1 MSKLS
6 DKPDL
11 KKDFPGTSFDE
22 WKKAAEK
29 DLKGVPFEKKLI
41 TKTYEGIDLAPIYTK
56 DDIKDNPLT
65 DNFPGFTNFARGNKP
80 DGYVENN
87 WYISQE
93 IYAPTPEKLNEALIF
108 DLDRGQTSINI
119 KPDKATLLSKDPD
132 ISESGEVGIG
142 GTSISCMNDV
152 EKIFRNIDIKKFHL
166 FSETVYSSLP
176 YFSLLAA
183 YVKKNNF
190 SELKGCILSDPYS
203 CLVKCGQPP
212 HDIES
217 AFDDMYKT
225 TKWALENKMDIKTI
239 GSNGYNYVNAGASA
253 VQELAYVMSTAIDYI
268 NKMIEKGLKID
279 EVATKFNLTFG
290 ISTFYFMEVA
300 KLRAA
305 RIIWSNII
313 DAYGGSESS
322 KSVTI
327 HGKSSL
333 YNQTRNDIYVNLLRT
348 TTEAFSAIAGGA
360 NSIHT
365 SPFDESLGE
374 PDEFSRRLAKNTQ
387 IILKEES
394 HLNSV
399 IDPAGGSYYVE
410 ALTEEIARKAWEAI
424 KMIEKEGGMLEAIKK
439 NIPQSGV
446 EKTASDRRK
455 DYAKRKSV
463 IVGNNMYANV
473 KEEKPEPRVSNA
485 DEIHKIRSEYIKKF
499 RVEGGTEKHSGILEI
514 LQKLADDSRD
524 TVELAIEAYLKG
536 ATIGEIGKSLPR
548 KDTNLSVETI
558 KIHRASEIFEEL
570 RDLAFDYRDRKGY
583 LPKVFLATMGPVK
596 QHKARAD
603 FSRGFFEVGGFDV
616 IYVKGFETPEE
627 AASEAGKTGA
637 EITVICSTDDT
648 YPELVPALMKTL
660 KAVNKNMKVILAG
673 YPKEQIEE
681 HRKSGIL
688 DFIYLGADVHAILK
702 NLLTNLK

>member
-29 DLKGVPFEKKLI
+29 DLKGVPFEKKLV

-65 DNFPGFTNFARGNKP
+65 DNFPGFTNFVRGNKP
-80 DGYVENN
+80 DGYVRNN
-87 WYISQE
+87 WDISQE
-93 IYAPTPEKLNEALIF
+93 IYAPTPEKLNEALIH

-119 KPDKATLLSKDPD
+119 KPDRATLLSKDPD
-132 ISESGEVGIG
+132 MSESGEVGIG
-142 GTSISCMNDV
+142 GTSISCLNDV
-152 EKIFRNIDIKKFHL
+152 EKIFRNIDAKNFRL

-176 YFSLLAA
+176 YFSLIAA
-183 YVKKNNF
+183 FLKKNNY
-190 SELKGCILSDPYS
+190 KGLNVCLLSDPYS

-217 AFDDMYKT
+217 AFDDMHKI
-225 TKWALENKMDIKTI
+225 TKWALDNNMNIKTI
-239 GSNGYNYVNAGASA
+239 GSNGYDYVNAGASA

-268 NKMIEKGLKID
+268 NKMLEKGLKID
-279 EVATKFNLTFG
+279 EVAPKFNLTFG

-313 DAYGGSESS
+313 DAYEGSESS
-322 KSVTI
+322 KPVTI

-374 PDEFSRRLAKNTQ
+374 PDEFSRRLARNTQ

-410 ALTEEIARKAWEAI
+410 ALTEEIAGKAWEII
-424 KMIEKEGGMLEAIKK
+424 KMIANEGGMLEALKK
-439 NIPQSGV
+439 NIPQSEIG
-446 EKTASDRRK
+446 KTAADRRK
-455 DYAKRKSV
+455 DYSKRKSV
-463 IVGNNMYANV
+463 IVGNNMYANI
-473 KEEKPEPRVSNA
+473 KEEKPELKGSNA
-485 DEIHKIRSEYIKKF
+485 DEVHRIRSEYIKKF
-499 RVEGGTEKHSGILEI
+499 RVEGGTEKHSGVLDI
-514 LQKLADDSRD
+514 LQKLADDSSE
-524 TVELAIEAYLKG
+524 TVDLAIEAYLKG

-548 KDTNLSVETI
+548 KDTNLSIETI
-558 KIHRASEIFEEL
+558 RIHRASEIFEEL
-570 RDLAFDYRDRKGY
+570 RDLSSDYRKKKGH
-583 LPKVFLATMGPVK
+583 LPKVFLAAMGPVK

-616 IYVKGFETPEE
+616 IYEKGFDTIEE
-627 AASEAGKTGA
+627 AADKASKSGS
-637 EITVICSTDDT
+637 EITVICSTDET
-648 YPELVPALMKTL
+648 YPELVPALVKTL
-660 KAVNKNMKVILAG
+660 KSGNKRMKVVLAG

-681 HRKSGIL
+681 HRKSGVD
-688 DFIYLGADVHAILK
+688 DFIYVGADVHSILK

>member
-22 WKKAAEK
+22 WKRAAEK
-29 DLKGVPFEKKLI
+29 DLKGVPFDKKLI

-56 DDIKDNPLT
+56 DDIKNNPIT
-65 DNFPGFTNFARGNKP
+65 DNYPGFTNFVRGNKP
-80 DGYVENN
+80 DGYVRNN

-93 IYAPTPEKLNEALIF
+93 ISAPTPEKLNEALIF
-108 DLDRGQTSINI
+108 DLERGQTSINI
-119 KPDKATLLSKDPD
+119 KPDRATLLSKDPD
-132 ISESGEVGIG
+132 MSESGEVGIE
-142 GTSISCMNDV
+142 GTSVSCLNDV
-152 EKIFRNIDIKKFHL
+152 EKIFRNIDLNKFHL
-166 FSETVYSSLP
+166 YSETVYSALP

-183 YVKKNNF
+183 YVKKNNI
-190 SELKGCILSDPYS
+190 SGLKGCILSDPYS

-217 AFDDMYKT
+217 AFEDMYKV
-225 TKWALENKMDIKTI
+225 TKWAIDNKTDIKTI
-239 GSNGYNYVNAGASA
+239 GSNGYHYVNAGASA
-253 VQELAYVMSTAIDYI
+253 VQELAYVLSTAIEYI
-268 NKMIEKGLKID
+268 NKMLEKGLRID
-279 EVATKFNLTFG
+279 EVAPKFNLTFG

-305 RIIWSNII
+305 RILWSNII

-365 SPFDESLGE
+365 SPFDECLGE
-374 PDEFSRRLAKNTQ
+374 PDEFSRRLARNTQ

-410 ALTEEIARKAWEAI
+410 ALTGEIAGKAWEII
-424 KMIEKEGGMLEAIKK
+424 KLIDREGGMLEALKK
-439 NIPQSGV
+439 KIPQSEI
-446 EKTASDRRK
+446 EKTAADRRK

-473 KEEKPEPRVSNA
+473 KEEKPEPKDSNPDA
-485 DEIHKIRSEYIKKF
+485 IHKIRSEYIKKF
-499 RVEGGTEKHSGILEI
+499 RVEGGTEKHSVILDI
-514 LQKLADDSRD
+514 LQKLADDSSD
-524 TVELAIEAYLKG
+524 TVDLAVEAYLKG

-548 KDTNLSVETI
+548 KDTNLSIETI
-558 KIHRASEIFEEL
+558 RIHRAAEIFEEL
-570 RDLAFDYRDRKGY
+570 RDLSTDYRKKKGH

-603 FSRGFFEVGGFDV
+603 FSRGFLEVGGFDV
-616 IYVKGFETPEE
+616 IYVKGFDTPEE
-627 AASEAGKTGA
+627 AAAEAVKTGA
-637 EITVICSTDDT
+637 EITVVCSTDDT

-660 KAVNKNMKVILAG
+660 KTANKDMKVILAG

-681 HRKSGIL
+681 HRKSGVY
-688 DFIYLGADVHAILK
+688 DFIYLGADVHSILK